1 MIKRFERNTAFMLN
15 NEMINSITQEVI
27 QNRRWLHE
35 NAELSFKE
43 LNTAD
48 YIEKKLREYGYTDI
62 ERPRPT
68 AVVTNLHT
76 GRPGKVIALRAD
88 IDALPITETN
98 GLPFASKNPG
108 AMHACGHDAHAA
120 ILVGLAQVLCR
131 LKHVLPCNVRLIFQ
145 PDEEGEGGADRLIDL
160 DILEGVDQI
169 FGFHVKPELTA
180 GTIGIQYGTVHGESR
195 MMEVCV
201 KGTPAHGAKPD
212 LGRDAIYGAAEF
224 ISLCH
229 GILSRDLDPVK
240 AGLISFGRIQGG
252 EAGNILARQVKLDG
266 IVRGEDPE
274 VCDLLCERIRIIA
287 KGLSQA
293 MGLAIDVEF
302 IQGYKGLVNDRRSVE
317 QVKAAAPKRPVEL
330 NRKSMTVDDF
340 SSYLQVVPG
349 AYFFLGCGFEGRENS
364 GLHTSRFKI
373 NEECLAIG
381 IETLV
386 RICMDPLYQ

>member
-1 MIKRFERNTAFMLN
+1 MKMI
-15 NEMINSITQEVI
+15 I
-27 QNRRWLHE
+27 QNLHE
-35 NAELSFKE
+35 YILEAERVAKEVFEEIHSWPELGNEEFKTSTLIGRKLKDMGFE
-43 LNTAD
+43 IYRPLATAVAV
-48 YIEKKLREYGYTDI
+48 DI
-62 ERPRPT
+62 EGTTEYQNKRT
-68 AVVTNLHT
+68 
-76 GRPGKVIALRAD
+76 IAFRAD
-88 IDALPITETN
+88 IDALPIAEETLVSYRSRRA
-98 GLPFASKNPG
+98 GL
-108 AMHACGHDAHAA
+108 MHACGHDAHAA

-364 GLHTSRFKI
+364 GLHTSRFQI

-386 RICMDPLYQ
+386 RICMDTLYQ